1 MFLHSMKPWRKIELQ
16 PWKKGLLWTHH
27 NSFSHKREPKHTN
40 DTARL
45 LQTQSDVHVHETA
58 SNKKAV
64 KKFLPHFYIILDN
77 STLLCVTPKVNNIK
91 KEKEKCKCLPH
102 RAPVVC
108 KLLSLSILILR
119 LFSFFTLCHTGYE
132 CCELLA
138 LTAAR
143 AGLDQPIICLLPG
156 FQPIGW
162 HWALGLGG

>member
-1 MFLHSMKPWRKIELQ
+1 MFLRSMKPWRKNELQ
-16 PWKKGLLWTHH
+16 PWKKDPLWTHH

-64 KKFLPHFYIILDN
+64 KKMLPHLYIILDN

-108 KLLSLSILILR
+108 KLLSLSILYFAYLASLPCATLDMNAVSCSLWQLLVQDLISQSFASCQV
-119 LFSFFTLCHTGYE
+119 FS
-132 CCELLA
+132 
-138 LTAAR
+138 
-143 AGLDQPIICLLPG
+143 Q
-156 FQPIGW
+156 
-162 HWALGLGG
+162 